1 MDAFVLRTKRKRDES
16 ERESEDK
23 NKLAKLN
30 KLKWRKLSGENL
42 DCDYIILYSKK
53 EADELLIKCA
63 ELLEYNTGQLAKV
76 KVFGKWHDIPRKQ
89 VAYGDAGLSYKFSST
104 IVPARPWIPFLKDI
118 RDKISEVTKHEFN
131 FVLINRYKDGHDH
144 MGEHRDDEEDLV
156 PGHPI
161 ASLSLGQP
169 RDFVFR
175 HADSRGKHAKRKID
189 SISVELQHGSLLM
202 MNNPTNK
209 FWYHSLPQRKRLMNV
224 RINMTF
230 RKMTQLAKRE
240 DIFKTKYKDGHDH
253 MGEHRDDEEDLVPGH
268 PIASL
273 SLGQPRDFV
282 FRHADSRGKHAK
294 RKIDSISVELQHGSL
309 LMMNNPTNKY
319 KDGHDHMGEHRD
331 DEEDLVPGHPIA
343 SLSLGQPRD
352 FVFRHADSRGKHAK
366 RKIDSISVELQ
377 HGSLLMMNNP
387 TNKFCLKVKQK

>member
-42 DCDYIILYSKK
+42 DCDYIVLYSKE

-230 RKMTQLAKRE
+230 RKMTQLAKR
-240 DIFKTKYKDGHDH
+240 DI
-253 MGEHRDDEEDLVPGH
+253 
-268 PIASL
+268 S
-273 SLGQPRDFV
+273 
-282 FRHADSRGKHAK
+282 
-294 RKIDSISVELQHGSL
+294 
-309 LMMNNPTNKY
+309 
-319 KDGHDHMGEHRD
+319 
-331 DEEDLVPGHPIA
+331 
-343 SLSLGQPRD
+343 
-352 FVFRHADSRGKHAK
+352 
-366 RKIDSISVELQ
+366 
-377 HGSLLMMNNP
+377 
-387 TNKFCLKVKQK
+387 C

>member
-1 MDAFVLRTKRKRDES
+1 MDAFVQRKKRKRDDS
-16 ERESEDK
+16 EKDSEEIY
-23 NKLAKLN
+23 KLAKLN
-30 KLKWRKLSGENL
+30 NLKWRKLSGENL
-42 DCDYIILYSKK
+42 DCDYTVLYNKK
-53 EADELLIKCA
+53 EADELLIKCS

-104 IVPARPWIPFLKDI
+104 IVPARPWIPFLKEI

-189 SISVELQHGSLLM
+189 SITVELQHGSLLM
-202 MNNPTNK
+202 MNNPTNT

-230 RKMTQLAKRE
+230 RKMTQLAKR
-240 DIFKTKYKDGHDH
+240 DI
-253 MGEHRDDEEDLVPGH
+253 
-268 PIASL
+268 S
-273 SLGQPRDFV
+273 
-282 FRHADSRGKHAK
+282 
-294 RKIDSISVELQHGSL
+294 
-309 LMMNNPTNKY
+309 
-319 KDGHDHMGEHRD
+319 
-331 DEEDLVPGHPIA
+331 
-343 SLSLGQPRD
+343 
-352 FVFRHADSRGKHAK
+352 
-366 RKIDSISVELQ
+366 
-377 HGSLLMMNNP
+377 
-387 TNKFCLKVKQK
+387 C